1 MKFKFSVFNLI
12 ICVAFVLAFVFIL
25 LSYLTPFMYIPATV
39 MFCVAFV
46 MLSIRLI
53 QNYIKQTGITQE
65 KEDAIIM
72 ELAMGED
79 GEKYVMQDAKKQK
92 KLAKQQRR
100 QNFDRLLPSIVSVAF
115 SCLFVYLLVSSIINL
130 F

>member
-12 ICVAFVLAFVFIL
+12 ICIAFVLAFVFIM

-65 KEDAIIM
+65 KEDTIIM
-72 ELAMGED
+72 ELAIG
-79 GEKYVMQDAKKQK
+79 
-92 KLAKQQRR
+92 
-100 QNFDRLLPSIVSVAF
+100 
-115 SCLFVYLLVSSIINL
+115 
-130 F
+130 